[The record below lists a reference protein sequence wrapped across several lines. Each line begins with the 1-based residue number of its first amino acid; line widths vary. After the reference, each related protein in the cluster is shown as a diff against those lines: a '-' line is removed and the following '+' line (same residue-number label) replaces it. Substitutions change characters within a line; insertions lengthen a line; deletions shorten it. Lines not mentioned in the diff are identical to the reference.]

1 MIAAAFFV
9 LTLLVIWLGA
19 AAVAALALPAR
30 DWRSED
36 FELREYAQWRLEHE
50 GRVDADGK

>member
-19 AAVAALALPAR
+19 AAVAAPALPVR
-30 DWRSED
+30 DWRAED
-36 FELREYAQWRLEHE
+36 FELRESAQWKLERE
-50 GRVDADGK
+50 GRGEADGK

>member
-19 AAVAALALPAR
+19 AAVAALALPER
-30 DWRSED
+30 DWRAED
-36 FELREYAQWRLEHE
+36 FELREYAQWKRERE
-50 GRVDADGK
+50 GRGDADGK

>member
-9 LTLLVIWLGA
+9 LTVLVIWLGA

-30 DWRSED
+30 DWRAED
-36 FELREYAQWRLEHE
+36 FELREFSQWRLERE
-50 GRVDADGK
+50 GRGDADGK

>member
-19 AAVAALALPAR
+19 AAVAALALPER
-30 DWRSED
+30 DWRAED
-36 FELREYAQWRLEHE
+36 FELREYAQWRLERE
-50 GRVDADGK
+50 GRGDAGGE

>member
-19 AAVAALALPAR
+19 AAVAALALPER
-30 DWRSED
+30 DWRAED
-36 FELREYAQWRLEHE
+36 FELRGYSQWRLERE
-50 GRVDADGK
+50 GRGDADGK

>member
-19 AAVAALALPAR
+19 AAVAALALPVR

-36 FELREYAQWRLEHE
+36 FELREYAQWKRERE
-50 GRVDADGK
+50 GRGDADGK